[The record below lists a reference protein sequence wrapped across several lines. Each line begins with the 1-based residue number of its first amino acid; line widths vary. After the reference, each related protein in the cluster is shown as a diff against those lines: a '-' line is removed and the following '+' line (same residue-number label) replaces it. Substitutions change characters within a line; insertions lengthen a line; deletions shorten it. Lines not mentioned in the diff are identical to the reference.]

1 MAEDSQKPTTDSKP
15 AGKTVTI
22 HRVQIGLNVVIQVI
36 VVILIV
42 GMVNYI
48 SFKHFKRWD
57 YTRDQKHVLS
67 GQTTQLL
74 GSLKKPVKAVVFFS
88 TGSEVYGDVVGLLRE
103 YEYAA
108 KTQFQTELV
117 DQYRNFTRARSLQ
130 EQYKFGANENLVIL
144 DYGGKTKFVKAD
156 EMAEMD
162 QSGMMM
168 GQPPTLKSFKGEQA
182 ITSALLELTEEKQNK
197 IYLLAGHGEPELTKG
212 PIDEAAGGPETII
225 KLRTFIERQNIKA
238 ETLKLGDVD
247 KVPDDARAILII
259 APKYDL
265 SEREMKLVREY
276 WEKKGR
282 LFISLDPTHPLPRLA
297 AFFDDNGIRPQDD
310 RVLRTLPLSAGVV
323 AIVREVAAMI
333 MPGSP
338 ITKRIEGVGTQFAG
352 ATQSIYIDTQRAQP
366 LGINVTSLIQA
377 ADGYWGE
384 TDYSGG
390 ESAPV
395 YPDLKKDHQKPLSLA
410 VSVEKGALADK
421 RVSVETARM
430 VVVGNGDFLRDNAL
444 TESGL
449 DFALSGFNWM
459 LNREELIGIAP
470 KERKSFT
477 LNLTEEQMSKIFAAV
492 VLGIP
497 GLVALFGV
505 FSWWQRRN

>member
-1 MAEDSQKPTTDSKP
+1 MTEDPQKPTTDSTP

-22 HRVQIGLNVVIQVI
+22 HRVQIGLNVIIQI
-36 VVILIV
+36 LVVLLIV
-42 GMVNYI
+42 GMVNYL

-57 YTRDQKHVLS
+57 YTRDQKHLLS

-74 GSLKKPVKAVVFFS
+74 ASLKKPVKAVVFFS
-88 TGSEVYGDVVGLLRE
+88 TGSEVYGDVVALLRE
-103 YEYAA
+103 YEYAS

-130 EQYKFGANENLVIL
+130 EQYKFLANENLVIL

-156 EMAEMD
+156 DMAEMD
-162 QSGMMM
+162 QSGIMM

-197 IYLLAGHGEPELTKG
+197 IYLLSGHGEPELGTG
-212 PIDEAAGGPETII
+212 PIDAAAAGPESII

-247 KVPDDARAILII
+247 KVPDDARAILIL

-265 SEREMKLVREY
+265 SEREMKLLREY
-276 WEKKGR
+276 WERKGR
-282 LFISLDPTHPLPRLA
+282 LFISLDPAHPLPRLA
-297 AFFDDNGIRPQDD
+297 AFLEDNGIRPQDD
-310 RVLRTLPLSAGVV
+310 RVLRTLPLSPGVV
-323 AIVREVAAMI
+323 AVMREVSAMM

-338 ITKRIEGVGTQFAG
+338 ITKRLEGVGTQFAG
-352 ATQSIYIDTQRAQP
+352 ATQSIYLDRQRAQP
-366 LGINVTSLIQA
+366 LGISVTSLIEA

-384 TDYSGG
+384 TDYAGG
-390 ESAPV
+390 ETAPV

-492 VLGIP
+492 VFGIP
-497 GLVALFGV
+497 GLVALCGV
-505 FSWWQRRN
+505 FSWWQRRH

>member
-1 MAEDSQKPTTDSKP
+1 MAEDSQKPSIES
-15 AGKTVTI
+15 ASGGKTVTI
-22 HRVQIGLNVVIQVI
+22 HRVQIGLNVVIQI
-36 VVILIV
+36 LVVILIV
-42 GMVNYI
+42 GMVNYL

-57 YTRDQKHVLS
+57 FTRDQKHVLS

-74 GSLKKPVKAVVFFS
+74 ASLKEPVKAVVFFS
-88 TGSEVYGDVVGLLRE
+88 GGSEVYGDVVSLLRE
-103 YEYAA
+103 YEYAS
-108 KTQFQTELV
+108 KTRFQTELV

-156 EMAEMD
+156 DMAEMD
-162 QSGMMM
+162 QTGIMM
-168 GQPPTLKSFKGEQA
+168 GQPPTMKAFKGEQA

-197 IYLLAGHGEPELTKG
+197 IYVLAGHGEPELGKG
-212 PIDEAAGGPETII
+212 PADMTAAGPENII

-247 KVPDDARAILII
+247 KVPDDAQIVLMI

-265 SEREMKLVREY
+265 SEREMKLLREY
-276 WEKKGR
+276 WDRKGR
-282 LFISLDPTHPLPRLA
+282 LFISLDPTHSLPRLA
-297 AFFDDNGIRPQDD
+297 EFFQDNGIRPQDD
-310 RVLRTLPLSAGVV
+310 RVLRTVPLSAGVV
-323 AIVREVAAMI
+323 AIMREVSAMI

-338 ITKRIEGVGTQFAG
+338 LTKRLEGVDTQFAG
-352 ATQSIYIDTQRAQP
+352 ATQSIYLDRQRAQP
-366 LGINVTSLIQA
+366 LGITLISLIEA

-384 TDYSGG
+384 TDYAAG
-390 ESAPV
+390 ENAPV

-421 RVSVETARM
+421 RVSVDTARM
-430 VVVGNGDFLRDNAL
+430 VVVGNGDFMRDNTL

-449 DFALSGFNWM
+449 DFALAGFNWL
-459 LNREELIGIAP
+459 LNREDLIGIAP

-477 LNLTEEQMSKIFAAV
+477 LNLTEEQMSKIFASV
-492 VLGIP
+492 VFGIP

>member
-1 MAEDSQKPTTDSKP
+1 MAEDPQKPTTDSTP
-15 AGKTVTI
+15 AEKTVTI
-22 HRVQIGLNVVIQVI
+22 HRVQIGLNVIIQI
-36 VVILIV
+36 LVVILIV

-48 SFKHFKRWD
+48 SYKHFKRWD

-74 GSLKKPVKAVVFFS
+74 ASLKKPVKAVVFFS
-88 TGSEVYGDVVGLLRE
+88 TGSEVYGDVVSLLRE
-103 YEYAA
+103 YEYAS

-117 DQYRNFTRARSLQ
+117 DQYRNFTRARSLS
-130 EQYKFGANENLVIL
+130 EQYKFGENENLVIL
-144 DYGGKTKFVKAD
+144 DYGGKVKFVKAD
-156 EMAEMD
+156 DMAEMD
-162 QSGMMM
+162 NSGMMM
-168 GQPPTLKSFKGEQA
+168 GQPPTMKAFKGEQA

-197 IYLLAGHGEPELTKG
+197 IYLLAGHGEPELGRG
-212 PIDEAAGGPETII
+212 PIDEATAGPESII
-225 KLRTFIERQNIKA
+225 KLRKYIERQNIKA

-247 KVPDDARAILII
+247 KVPDDARVVVII

-265 SEREMKLVREY
+265 SEREMKLLREY
-276 WEKKGR
+276 WDRKGR
-282 LFISLDPTHPLPRLA
+282 LFISLDPTHPLPKLT

-310 RVLRTLPLSAGVV
+310 RVLRTVALSPGVV

-333 MPGSP
+333 KPGSP
-338 ITKRIEGVGTQFAG
+338 ITKRLEGVGTQFVG
-352 ATQSIYIDTQRAQP
+352 ATQSIYLDRQRAQP
-366 LGINVTSLIQA
+366 MGINVTSLIEA

-384 TDYSGG
+384 TDYAGG
-390 ESAPV
+390 ETAPV

-430 VVVGNGDFLRDNAL
+430 VVVGNGDFLRDNTL

-449 DFALSGFNWM
+449 DFALAGFNWM

-477 LNLTEEQMSKIFAAV
+477 LNLTEEHMFWLLLAV
-492 VLGIP
+492 VVGIP
-497 GLVALFGV
+497 GLVAVFGV